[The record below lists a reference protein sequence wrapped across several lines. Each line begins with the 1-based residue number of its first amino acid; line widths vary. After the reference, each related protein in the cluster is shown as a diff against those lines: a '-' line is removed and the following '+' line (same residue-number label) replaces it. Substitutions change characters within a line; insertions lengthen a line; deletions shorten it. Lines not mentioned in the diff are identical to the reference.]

1 MFKAIHKEDPS
12 RKHCTNAQ
20 KLINLA
26 MNHWR
31 KSLKM
36 SIIMPKSYGMEARV
50 MMQMLDIKGGI
61 SRLIEHWVKQYHQVG
76 HRYDLSC
83 TAD

>member
-1 MFKAIHKEDPS
+1 MFKAIHEEDPS

-31 KSLKM
+31 
-36 SIIMPKSYGMEARV
+36 IIPKVHGTQARI
-50 MMQMLDIKGGI
+50 MMQMIDNIKGSI

-83 TAD
+83 TAG